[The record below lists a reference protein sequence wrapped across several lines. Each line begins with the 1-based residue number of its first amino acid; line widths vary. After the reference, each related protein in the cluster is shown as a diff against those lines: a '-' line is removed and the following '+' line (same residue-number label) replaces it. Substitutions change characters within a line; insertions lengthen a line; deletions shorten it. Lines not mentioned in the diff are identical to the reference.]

1 MEYRIAAVAGLLT
14 LTLGAQPRI
23 GQSNIAV
30 PVPPDPH
37 ELVTGPVQT
46 AAEDHGAALEILQ
59 RALQNSRLQNASMGP
74 FRIDVTFTAG
84 QGGSG
89 QFTETWLSP
98 QAWRWSANF
107 GGSTVIR
114 GATSQGAYANGNDA
128 VPMPVQLLR
137 NAIFSSM
144 YGNIA
149 MGTHLRTAAV
159 ALNGKPATCMMTSGV
174 LGPAKYP
181 GRLWEELEYCFDNAS
196 GLLVSSSFA
205 PGVFT
210 VYNYAQNQHLRGHT
224 LADHF
229 TMYEGGKQVLD
240 GALQLSDATGTDPN
254 SLAPTPGMVLR
265 GAVLDAPIR
274 QPMPMPAPA
283 GVTKVLP
290 VIVHANV
297 FNGEV
302 VQAEICAASD
312 PSGSGSD
319 IGRAANAPCGSGRA
333 AADLLYGEVCPAL
346 KLGAC

>member
-1 MEYRIAAVAGLLT
+1 MKYRIAAFAGPLMLT
-14 LTLGAQPRI
+14 LVAQPRI

-30 PVPPDPH
+30 PLPPDPH
-37 ELVTGPVQT
+37 ELVTGPVQV
-46 AAEDHGAALEILQ
+46 AGEGHGAALEILH

-89 QFTETWLSP
+89 QFSETWLSP
-98 QAWRWSANF
+98 QAWRWTATF
-107 GGSTVIR
+107 GGATVVR
-114 GATSQGAYANGNDA
+114 GATSQGAYANSNDA
-128 VPMPVQLLR
+128 VPMPIHLLR

-159 ALNGKPATCMMTSGV
+159 ILNSKPATCMMPSGV

-210 VYNYAQNQHLRGHT
+210 VYSYAQNQNLRGHT
-224 LADHF
+224 LPDHF
-229 TMYEGGKQVLD
+229 TMYEEGNQVLD
-240 GALQLSDATGTDPN
+240 GALQLSDAAGTDPN
-254 SLAPTPGMVLR
+254 SLAPTPGMVER

-274 QPMPMPAPA
+274 LPMPMPAPA

-290 VIVHANV
+290 IIVHANV
-297 FNGEV
+297 FNGQV
-302 VQAEICAASD
+302 MQAEVC
-312 PSGSGSD
+312 
-319 IGRAANAPCGSGRA
+319 A
-333 AADLLYGEVCPAL
+333 AADPSVADAAVAAVQQMH
-346 KLGAC
+346 LGAGGTQQQIYFTVKFAPSN

>member
-1 MEYRIAAVAGLLT
+1 MKYRIAALAGLFALI
-14 LTLGAQPRI
+14 LGAQPRI
-23 GQSNIAV
+23 GQTNIAV

-74 FRIDVTFTAG
+74 FRIDVTFTPG
-84 QGGSG
+84 QGGPG

-114 GATSQGAYANGNDA
+114 SATSQGAYANSDDA
-128 VPMPVQLLR
+128 VPMSIHMLR

-149 MGTHLRTAAV
+149 MGTQLRTAA
-159 ALNGKPATCMMTSGV
+159 AIWNGKPATCMMTSGV
-174 LGPAKYP
+174 VGAAKIS

-210 VYNYAQNQHLRGHT
+210 VYSYAQNQHLRGHT

-312 PSGSGSD
+312 PLV
-319 IGRAANAPCGSGRA
+319 A
-333 AADLLYGEVCPAL
+333 AAAL
-346 KLGAC
+346 SAVQQMHHGSAGAQQQIYFTVKFVPPSN

>member
-1 MEYRIAAVAGLLT
+1 MKYRIVVLAGLLT
-14 LTLGAQPRI
+14 LALGAQPRI

-30 PVPPDPH
+30 PVPADPH
-37 ELVTGPVQT
+37 ELVAGPVQ
-46 AAEDHGAALEILQ
+46 AASQGHGAALEILQ

-74 FRIDVTFTAG
+74 FHIDVAFTTG

-98 QAWRWSANF
+98 QAWRWSASF
-107 GGSTVIR
+107 GGTTVVR
-114 GATSQGAYANGNDA
+114 GATSQGAYANSDDA
-128 VPMPVQLLR
+128 VPMPIHLLR

-149 MGTHLRTAAV
+149 MGTQLRTAAV
-159 ALNGKPATCMMTSGV
+159 IWNGKPATCMMTSGV
-174 LGPAKYP
+174 LGPAKIP

-210 VYNYAQNQHLRGHT
+210 VYGYAQNQNLRGHT

-229 TMYEGGKQVLD
+229 TMYEGGDQVLD
-240 GALQLSDATGTDPN
+240 GTLQLSDAAGTDPN
-254 SLAPTPGMVLR
+254 SLAPTPGMVTR
-265 GAVLDAPIR
+265 GVVLDAPIR

-297 FNGEV
+297 FNGQV
-302 VQAEICAASD
+302 MQAEVCAASD
-312 PSGSGSD
+312 PSV
-319 IGRAANAPCGSGRA
+319 A
-333 AADLLYGEVCPAL
+333 AAAVAAVQQMHP
-346 KLGAC
+346 GAVGTQQQIYFTVKFVPPPSN

>member
-1 MEYRIAAVAGLLT
+1 MKYRTVALAGLFALVVV
-14 LTLGAQPRI
+14 AQPRI
-23 GQSNIAV
+23 GQTNIAV

-37 ELVTGPVQT
+37 ELVTGTVQT
-46 AAEDHGAALEILQ
+46 AAEGHGAALEMLQ
-59 RALQNSRLQNASMGP
+59 RALQNSRLQNAGMGP

-89 QFTETWLSP
+89 QFTETWISP

-107 GGSTVIR
+107 GGTPVIR
-114 GATSQGAYANGNDA
+114 GATSQGAYANNDDA
-128 VPMPVQLLR
+128 VPMPIHLLR

-149 MGTHLRTAAV
+149 MGTQLRTAAV
-159 ALNGKPATCMMTSGV
+159 VWNGKPATCMMTSGV
-174 LGPAKYP
+174 VGAPKIS

-210 VYNYAQNQHLRGHT
+210 VYSYAQNLQLRGHT

-229 TMYEGGKQVLD
+229 TMYEGGKQVLE
-240 GALQLSDATGTDPN
+240 GVLQLSDAAGTDPN
-254 SLAPTPGMVLR
+254 SLAPAPGMVLR
-265 GAVLDAPIR
+265 GAVLDAPMR

-302 VQAEICAASD
+302 VQAEVCAASD
-312 PSGSGSD
+312 PSV
-319 IGRAANAPCGSGRA
+319 A
-333 AADLLYGEVCPAL
+333 AAAVAAVQQMHHEAVGTQQQIYFTVKFVPPSN
-346 KLGAC
+346 

>member
-30 PVPPDPH
+30 PLPPDPH
-37 ELVTGPVQT
+37 ELVTGPVQ
-46 AAEDHGAALEILQ
+46 AAGGGALEILQ
-59 RALQNSRLQNASMGP
+59 RALQNSRLQNAGMGP

-89 QFTETWLSP
+89 QFSETWLSGK
-98 QAWRWSANF
+98 AWRWTATF
-107 GGSTVIR
+107 DGATFVR
-114 GATSQGAYANGNDA
+114 GTTSQGAYANSNDA
-128 VPMPVQLLR
+128 VPMSIHLLR

-144 YGNIA
+144 YGNVA
-149 MGTHLRTAAV
+149 LGTHLRTAAV
-159 ALNGKPATCMMTSGV
+159 TLNGKPATCMMTSGV

-210 VYNYAQNQHLRGHT
+210 VYSYAQNQNLRGHT
-224 LADHF
+224 LPDHF
-229 TMYEGGKQVLD
+229 TMYEGGNQVLD
-240 GALQLSDATGTDPN
+240 GALQLSDAAQTDPN
-254 SLAPTPGMVLR
+254 SLASTPGMVAR
-265 GAVLDAPIR
+265 GAVLDAPIK
-274 QPMPMPAPA
+274 QPMPTPAPA

-297 FNGEV
+297 VNGQV
-302 VQAEICAASD
+302 MQAEVCAASD
-312 PSGSGSD
+312 STV
-319 IGRAANAPCGSGRA
+319 A
-333 AADLLYGEVCPAL
+333 AAAVAAVQQMH
-346 KLGAC
+346 LGGGGTQQQIYFTVKFVPSN